1 MKRYNHSNTRVR
13 LVELT
18 PISDRL
24 KQQRHD
30 FLVSML
36 HASLG
41 LPLPT
46 AQRDPLPR
54 LPRVPRVRGG
64 SLTFQPFADL
74 IA

>member
-24 KQQRHD
+24 KQQQHD
-30 FLVSML
+30 LLVSML

-46 AQRDPLPR
+46 LRDPLPPIR
-54 LPRVPRVRGG
+54 PRVRGG
-64 SLTFQPFADL
+64 SLTFQPFAGL
-74 IA
+74 V

>member
-46 AQRDPLPR
+46 AQPLPPLR
-54 LPRVPRVRGG
+54 PRVRGG
-64 SLTFQPFADL
+64 SLTFQPFAS
-74 IA
+74 IS

>member
-46 AQRDPLPR
+46 AQRDPLPPR
-54 LPRVPRVRGG
+54 LPRVRGG
-64 SLTFQPFADL
+64 SLTFQPFAALD

>member
-18 PISDRL
+18 PISDRDRL
-24 KQQRHD
+24 KQQQY
-30 FLVSML
+30 LVSML

-46 AQRDPLPR
+46 AQRDPLP
-54 LPRVPRVRGG
+54 PRRPRVRGG
-64 SLTFQPFADL
+64 SLTFQPFAAL
-74 IA
+74 VV

>member
-24 KQQRHD
+24 KQQQHD
-30 FLVSML
+30 YLVSML
-36 HASLG
+36 HTSLG

-46 AQRDPLPR
+46 AQRDPLPLR
-54 LPRVPRVRGG
+54 PRVRGG
-64 SLTFQPFADL
+64 SLTFQPFAALD